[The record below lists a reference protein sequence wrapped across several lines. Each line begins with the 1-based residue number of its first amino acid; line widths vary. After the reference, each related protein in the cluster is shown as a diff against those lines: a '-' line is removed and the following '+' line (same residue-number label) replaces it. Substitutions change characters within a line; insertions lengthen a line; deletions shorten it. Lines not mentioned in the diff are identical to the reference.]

1 MPYQCLGTHIPPFV
15 EVDVKGLDVDGL
27 VRVRDLPI
35 PEGTRLIKQ
44 VSGITYARSITQ
56 TEADMCVLRIAYYAL
71 RITQTDNA
79 GMCPC
84 QYHSAAQPVVL
95 WHALGDV

>member
-1 MPYQCLGTHIPPFV
+1 MPYQCLGAHIPPFV

-44 VSGITYARSITQ
+44 VSATTYARRITQ
-56 TEADMCVLRIAYYAL
+56 TEADTRALRIAYYAL
-71 RITQTDNA
+71 RISQTDIA

-84 QYHSAAQPVVL
+84 QCQNAARPVAL
-95 WHALGDV
+95 WHASGDV